1 MVVGLQGL
9 KFHVFHKYLLCFSCA
24 VAPRDQ
30 PWGFPSVTGV
40 WALVPALPKHLEMK
54 LVIVQGPAR
63 LAL

>member
-1 MVVGLQGL
+1 MSFTNIYFVSPVLWPQETSLG
-9 KFHVFHKYLLCFSCA
+9 
-24 VAPRDQ
+24 
-30 PWGFPSVTGV
+30 GFLATGV